1 MSYQEYRCCF
11 NCGSNDFKTKY
22 KFRRGYFD
30 SKKYVTHSWD
40 GGLNLELSIVKCK
53 KCKTVFQNPCINES
67 ALKYFYPEDIIP
79 NKLPKE
85 ILKDNSKFKFLI
97 EDVLLTKYPFKK
109 NITVI
114 DVGARYGLLSF
125 FLKQLGF
132 ECYSLEMNKKCI
144 EAANSIGINNIYPGT
159 IDDLNKILP
168 SLNID
173 RVNVFTLCDLI
184 EHLIDPS
191 LDFEVLSSFQ
201 FKGDRIILTTPN
213 FNSLGR
219 YFFGKNWYYI
229 HGQHTNYFNG
239 KSIQK
244 FANNNGY
251 IVEQIHKVKFYKNIF
266 KIFPNLVKY
275 LKFKFSFLSLNSD
288 QKLWFAKYR
297 PHFFDTMIVVLK
309 KI

>member
-1 MSYQEYRCCF
+1 M
-11 NCGSNDFKTKY
+11 
-22 KFRRGYFD
+22 
-30 SKKYVTHSWD
+30 
-40 GGLNLELSIVKCK
+40 
-53 KCKTVFQNPCINES
+53 
-67 ALKYFYPEDIIP
+67 
-79 NKLPKE
+79 
-85 ILKDNSKFKFLI
+85 
-97 EDVLLTKYPFKK
+97 
-109 NITVI
+109 
-114 DVGARYGLLSF
+114 
-125 FLKQLGF
+125 
-132 ECYSLEMNKKCI
+132 
-144 EAANSIGINNIYPGT
+144 
-159 IDDLNKILP
+159 
-168 SLNID
+168 
-173 RVNVFTLCDLI
+173 
-184 EHLIDPS
+184 
-191 LDFEVLSSFQ
+191 SSFQ

-229 HGQHTNYFNG
+229 HGQHTNYFDS
-239 KSIQK
+239 KSVEK